1 MQPNDLR
8 RCILVSRLRPLSLEF
23 AFEDIPYKLGEEV
36 NCHIQIDP
44 RTDVYVREARIDLVC
59 QVNWTE
65 SYTVMVPASRPSH
78 SGSRGGLMDST
89 YIPSMVSKQVS
100 KDHKETYV
108 HSSVSFLEDTN
119 LQSGRI
125 TTYNTRLTIQSE
137 NPDNASRGTV
147 KWGLVAVVNV
157 ARARDIHKR
166 HKVKISLL

>member
-1 MQPNDLR
+1 M
-8 RCILVSRLRPLSLEF
+8 VSRLRPLNVEF
-23 AFEDIPYKLGEEV
+23 AFENIPYKLGEEIK
-36 NCHIQIDP
+36 CDIQIAP
-44 RTDVYVREARIDLVC
+44 RSDVYVREARIDLVC
-59 QVNWTE
+59 QVHWTE
-65 SYTVMVPASRPSH
+65 SYTVMLPASRPSY

-108 HSSVSFLEDTN
+108 HSSVSFLEDTD

-147 KWGLVAVVNV
+147 KWSLVAVVNV
-157 ARARDIHKR
+157 ARARDIHKS